1 MVAEKKLA
9 GAKAIVTGAAQGI
22 GEAVARIFAREG
34 ASVVIADIN
43 LPGAKKVASEIEAS
57 GGSALAIK
65 VDVTQ
70 SKEVA
75 KMVEELLGRWKAI
88 DILVNNA
95 GGFYQFA
102 PIGEVT
108 EEQWDMVITLNL
120 KSVFLCS
127 KAVANHMKE
136 RQKGRIINIAS
147 KAGVHPNWATP
158 SYLPYGTAK
167 GGVIVFTKYL
177 ASELAPHG
185 VTVNA
190 ISPNTARTPRLEK
203 LRGEEGLKKV
213 AETNPMRHLVEP
225 KDVAEAALFLASEAG
240 RYITGINLNVNAG
253 ALLL

>member
-1 MVAEKKLA
+1 MGTEKKLS
-9 GAKAIVTGAAQGI
+9 GSKAIVTGAAQGI
-22 GEAVARIFAREG
+22 GEVIAKLFANEG
-34 ASVVIADIN
+34 ASVAIADVN
-43 LPGAKKVASEIEAS
+43 LPGAKRVASEIEAS
-57 GGSALAIK
+57 GGSAFAIK

-70 SKEVA
+70 SQEVT
-75 KMVEELLGRWKAI
+75 KMVEELMGRWKAI

-108 EEQWDMVITLNL
+108 EDQWDMVITLNL

-127 KAVANHMKE
+127 KAVAKHMKE

-147 KAGVHPNWATP
+147 KAGVHPNWASP

-177 ASELAPHG
+177 ASELASSG

-253 ALLL
+253 SVML